1 MNAEKLTLTLLS
13 TLILSLQPTTHLA
26 LQQPSGA
33 KGASNAGALFDK
45 NCAKCHGKDGR
56 AKTVRGKMVG
66 ARNLADAEWQTK
78 ATDEQIIAAIK
89 KGPGAMPSFEKKLTR
104 GEIDSLAAYVRSLK
118 QEQDQKKK

>member
-1 MNAEKLTLTLLS
+1 MKAKKLMLTLLP
-13 TLILSLQPTTHLA
+13 TLFLSLQPTTHLA
-26 LQQPSGA
+26 LQQSSST

-78 ATDEQIIAAIK
+78 ATDEQIIGAIK
-89 KGPGAMPSFEKKLTR
+89 KGPGAMPSFEKKFTQ
-104 GEIDSLAAYVRSLK
+104 GEIDSLVVYVRSLK
-118 QEQDQKKK
+118 REQGQKR